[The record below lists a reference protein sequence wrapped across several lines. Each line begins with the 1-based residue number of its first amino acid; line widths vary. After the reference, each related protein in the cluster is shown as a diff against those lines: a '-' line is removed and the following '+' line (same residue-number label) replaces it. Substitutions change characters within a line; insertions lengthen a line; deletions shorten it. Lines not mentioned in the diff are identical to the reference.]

1 MSAQSFLA
9 RVFLALER
17 FSRSHHRLV
26 ILVAVGVL
34 AIGSALSMTLV
45 FDTDVMNLLPQ
56 RDKAVKA
63 FRETAEDFGA
73 LDVFPIVVDAAEG
86 YEAEDY
92 EELADLLAEKLRD
105 DEAIA
110 AVETGIELD
119 SPLIRNAQ
127 EHLPL
132 LLAQDD
138 LDELRVRLGD
148 AEIVASV
155 ADMKRLLE
163 VVPSPEL
170 RELVMRDP
178 LRLTPLLLRRFASAR
193 GEDSAGWSSGRII
206 SRDGRA
212 LMIVARPARPAQDVA
227 SSTALV
233 QRVRELIDESSA
245 AIAERD
251 PELPPARFLL
261 GGRYTISVED
271 NDLILGDIGKT
282 MVFSFLGVMLLYLF
296 CYRRLGAILY
306 SALPLMVGQCL
317 TFTLAKLAFG
327 SLNSATATSA
337 GLLMGLGTDF
347 TIVMYARFVEERN
360 AGKSVEEASRI
371 MMGETALGVYT
382 GALTSAGTFGA
393 LMATSFVGLRQFGF
407 LIGSGILLCLVAILL
422 ILPAL
427 VVALEERRKSPRKR
441 LYLHSF
447 GFERLIPL
455 SRAHPRMALL
465 ACGVLTVIALPL
477 AFDLKLTESIESLR
491 SSQNAGIQA
500 QEEIKERFG
509 ADPNFIMVVSKGGSA
524 GDVEARARAVEAS
537 LVRLRDEGRLRRVE
551 GLGTFLPPLEEQ
563 ETTRLALLADP
574 VFDPDRV
581 EATLRQALRDHG
593 LREEPFAEGFEI
605 LRSALR
611 PPGPITEASIA
622 AHGGADIL
630 ARFVRP
636 MPGGGHAR
644 ATYAYGLLGPEEE
657 SVILAADPDAT
668 IAGVSLLTRSLKRI
682 LKKDVATCLIL
693 GLVIVAVL
701 LALDF
706 RSWQMSALAMAQL
719 VIGLI
724 WMLGAM
730 RAFSV
735 PLTMINSF
743 AAALLLGVGID
754 YGIHM
759 LHRLRGPDAGD
770 DAAVAE
776 TGKAVAMAA
785 MTNVV
790 GFGVLMTSNYP
801 GLQGLGKSA
810 VMGSIGCMLTALVF
824 LPAIDRLLGGRL
836 KVIGGSR

>member
-1 MSAQSFLA
+1 MSAQNQLA

-17 FSRSHHRLV
+17 MSRSHYRLV
-26 ILVAVGVL
+26 ILLALGVL
-34 AIGSALSMTLV
+34 AIGTALSATLQ

-56 RDKAVKA
+56 KDPAVKA
-63 FRETAEDFGA
+63 FRETARDFGA
-73 LDVFPIVVDAAEG
+73 LDVFPIVLDAAEG

-92 EELADLLAEKLRD
+92 EEMADLLAEKLRD
-105 DEAIA
+105 DPAIA

-132 LLAQDD
+132 LLDEAG
-138 LDELRVRLGD
+138 LSELRADLGD
-148 AEIVASV
+148 AAIASSV
-155 ADMKRLLE
+155 ADLKSLLE

-170 RELVMRDP
+170 RELVKRDP
-178 LRLTPLLLRRFASAR
+178 LRLTPLLLRRLGSAR
-193 GEDSAGWSSGRII
+193 GQSKAGMAGGRIV
-206 SRDGRA
+206 SKDGKA
-212 LMIVARPARPAQDVA
+212 LMIVARPSQPAQDVA
-227 SSTALV
+227 SATVLV
-233 QRVRELIDESSA
+233 KRVQELIETSRKEV
-245 AIAERD
+245 AEHD
-251 PELPPARFLL
+251 PELPAPHVLL
-261 GGRYTISVED
+261 GGRYAISVED
-271 NDLILGDIGKT
+271 NSLILGDIGKT
-282 MVFSFLGVMLLYLF
+282 MVFSFLGVVLLYLF

-407 LIGSGILLCLVAILL
+407 LIGSGILLCLLAILL
-422 ILPAL
+422 LLPAL
-427 VVALEERRKSPRKR
+427 VVALEERRKKPRER

-447 GFERLIPL
+447 GIEKLIPL
-455 SRAHPRMALL
+455 SREHPRLALGACLVVSL
-465 ACGVLTVIALPL
+465 AALPL
-477 AFDLKLTESIESLR
+477 ALDLKLTESIESLR
-491 SSQNAGIQA
+491 SSQNAGIRA
-500 QEEIKERFG
+500 QEEIKQRFG
-509 ADPNFIMVVSKGGSA
+509 TDPNFVMVVSKGKDPA
-524 GDVEARARAVEAS
+524 EVETRARAVEAA
-537 LVRLRDEGRLRRVE
+537 LEKLRDQGHVERVE
-551 GLGTFLPPLEEQ
+551 GLGSMLPPVAEQ
-563 ETTRLALLADP
+563 ETRLRALLADP
-574 VFDPDRV
+574 AFDPDRV
-581 EATLRQALRDHG
+581 EATLRQALRDNG
-593 LREEPFAEGFEI
+593 LREEPFADGIAI
-605 LRSALR
+605 LRTALR
-611 PPGPITEASIA
+611 PPGPITEEGIA
-622 AHGGADIL
+622 AHGGADLL

-636 MPGGGHAR
+636 MPGGGIAR
-644 ATYAYGLLGPEEE
+644 ATYAYGAIGPDEQ
-657 SVILAADPDAT
+657 SVLREADPDAT

-682 LKKDVATCLIL
+682 LKKDVATCLAL
-693 GLVIVAVL
+693 GIVLVALL

-706 RSWQMSALAMAQL
+706 RSWLLAGLAMTQL
-719 VIGLI
+719 LVGLL

-730 RAFSV
+730 RALDV

-754 YGIHM
+754 YGIHI

-770 DAAVAE
+770 DEAVAE

-801 GLQGLGKSA
+801 GLRGLGVSA
-810 VMGSIGCMLTALVF
+810 VMGSVGCMLTALVL
-824 LPAIDRLLGGRL
+824 LPALDRVVGRRKGGAA
-836 KVIGGSR
+836 

>member
-1 MSAQSFLA
+1 VSAQASLA
-9 RVFLALER
+9 KAFLALER
-17 FSRSHHRLV
+17 LSRSHHRLV
-26 ILVAVGVL
+26 IILALGVL
-34 AIGSALSMTLV
+34 AIGSALSATLQ

-56 RDKAVKA
+56 KDPAVKA
-63 FRETAEDFGA
+63 FRETARDFGA
-73 LDVFPIVVDAAEG
+73 LDVFPIVIDAAEG

-92 EELADLLAEKLRD
+92 EEIADLLAEKLRED
-105 DEAIA
+105 PAIA

-132 LLAQDD
+132 LLDD
-138 LDELRVRLGD
+138 AGLQELRLDLEDGAIRS
-148 AEIVASV
+148 SV
-155 ADMKRLLE
+155 ADLKGLLE

-170 RELVMRDP
+170 RELAKRDP
-178 LRLTPLLLRRFASAR
+178 LRLTPLLLRRLGSAR
-193 GEDSAGWSSGRII
+193 GQSKASTAGGRIV
-206 SRDGRA
+206 SKDGRA
-212 LMIVARPARPAQDVA
+212 LMIVARPSRPAQDVA

-233 QRVRELIDESSA
+233 GRVRELIASSTTA
-245 AIAERD
+245 VAETD
-251 PELPPARFLL
+251 PELPAPRFLL

-271 NDLILGDIGKT
+271 NALILGDIGKT
-282 MVFSFLGVMLLYLF
+282 MVFSFLGVVLLYLY

-360 AGKSVEEASRI
+360 AGKSVEEASRV

-393 LMATSFVGLRQFGF
+393 LMATGFVGLRQFGF
-407 LIGSGILLCLVAILL
+407 LIGCGILLCLLAILL

-427 VVALEERRKSPRKR
+427 VVALEERRRKPRER

-447 GFERLIPL
+447 GFEKLIPL
-455 SRAHPRMALL
+455 AREHPRTALL
-465 ACGVLTVIALPL
+465 ACAVVSLIALPL
-477 AFDLKLTESIESLR
+477 ALDLELTESIESLR
-491 SSQNAGIQA
+491 SSNNAGIRA
-500 QEEIKERFG
+500 QEEIKQRFG
-509 ADPNFIMVVSKGGSA
+509 TDPNFIMVVSKGRDPAEVERRSRS
-524 GDVEARARAVEAS
+524 VEAT
-537 LVRLRDEGRLRRVE
+537 LLRMRDAGSIERVE
-551 GLGTFLPPLEEQ
+551 GLGAMLPPEAEQ
-563 ETTRLALLADP
+563 EARRQRLLADP
-574 VFDPDRV
+574 AFDPDRV
-581 EATLRQALRDHG
+581 EATLRQALRDNG
-593 LREEPFAEGFEI
+593 LREEPFAEGIAI

-611 PPGPITEASIA
+611 PADLVTEASIA
-622 AHGGADIL
+622 AHGGADLL

-636 MPGGGHAR
+636 MPDGGIAR
-644 ATYAYGLLGPEEE
+644 ATYAYGVLDPEDQAVLRE
-657 SVILAADPDAT
+657 ADPEAT

-682 LKKDVATCLIL
+682 LKKDVATCLAL
-693 GLVIVAVL
+693 GLAIVAVL
-701 LALDF
+701 LVLDF
-706 RSWQMSALAMAQL
+706 RSWTLCGLALTQL
-719 VIGLI
+719 VVGLL

-730 RAFSV
+730 RALSV

-754 YGIHM
+754 YGIHI

-770 DAAVAE
+770 DEAVAE

-790 GFGVLMTSNYP
+790 GFGVLLTSNYP
-801 GLQGLGKSA
+801 GLRGLGASA
-810 VMGSIGCMLTALVF
+810 VLGSIGCMLTALVL
-824 LPAIDRLLGGRL
+824 LPALDRVVDRR
-836 KVIGGSR
+836 KERAR